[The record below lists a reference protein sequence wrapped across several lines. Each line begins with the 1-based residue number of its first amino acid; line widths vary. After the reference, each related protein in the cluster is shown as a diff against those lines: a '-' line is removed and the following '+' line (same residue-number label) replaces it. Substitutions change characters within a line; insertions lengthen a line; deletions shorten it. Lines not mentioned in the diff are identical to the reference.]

1 MQSRRSWD
9 EYEAEVGS
17 CNRPSAAS
25 SSSNMSPCPEARS
38 SPKTITPTTQ
48 PLSHPPCPPRLKRH
62 SSDNAKSE
70 SLPLCCVSYLCIAN
84 PSATRIAEGQ
94 YYEAH
99 QQLRVIAS
107 RYTKASDWTNATS
120 LLYSGAL
127 SLLQA
132 GQGGSGGDLCI
143 FLIDVYNKG
152 EVKVDAESK
161 GRLLG
166 LLRAFPKEEPTKKKF
181 VGEMVAWSSRFG
193 EFPAG
198 DPEIHHVAGG
208 LYAEGKFMHKWTYI

>member
-1 MQSRRSWD
+1 M
-9 EYEAEVGS
+9 
-17 CNRPSAAS
+17 S
-25 SSSNMSPCPEARS
+25 SKIE
-38 SPKTITPTTQ
+38 KTLQ
-48 PLSHPPCPPRLKRH
+48 RQREKYQCPPTLFSPRLTI
-62 SSDNAKSE
+62 
-70 SLPLCCVSYLCIAN
+70 P
-84 PSATRIAEGQ
+84 RIAEGA

-107 RYTKASDWTNATS
+107 RYTKASEWAAAAA

-143 FLIDVYNKG
+143 FLLDVYTKG
-152 EVKVDAESK
+152 EIKVDAESK

-193 EFPAG
+193 EYPAG

-208 LYAEGKFMHKWTYI
+208 LYAEGNLSPPLSSTLEGEGLEANTV